1 MKFSR
6 NVVNMFNALKRDL
19 PVAGSP
25 TRFNKSQIRADL
37 IFISIGA
44 SQFREGLRFTSNSQG
59 FKSESINISKP

>member
-1 MKFSR
+1 M
-6 NVVNMFNALKRDL
+6 L

-44 SQFREGLRFTSNSQG
+44 SQFREGLRFTSISQG
-59 FKSESINISKP
+59 FKSESIRISKP

>member
-1 MKFSR
+1 
-6 NVVNMFNALKRDL
+6 MFYFHCVESNDYQKSFL